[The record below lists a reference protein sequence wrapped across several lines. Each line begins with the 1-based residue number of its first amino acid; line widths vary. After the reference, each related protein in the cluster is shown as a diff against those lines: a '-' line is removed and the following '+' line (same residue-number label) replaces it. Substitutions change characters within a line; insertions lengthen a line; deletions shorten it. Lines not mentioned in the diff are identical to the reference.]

1 MYKNMNKNIKNTFRL
16 GLLAMGVM
24 GIAACSD
31 TWDDH
36 YDARPSTT
44 FNGTTL
50 QAIEQEAPEFA
61 AVIKKVGYDR
71 ELNSENIY
79 TIWAP
84 TEFNFDSVNAVAAKD
99 PKAVIEKFIKNHIS
113 RYAVSLDGTNR
124 EISLMS
130 SKLLNM
136 TGDGQFGPATILKSN
151 LSCDNGVI
159 HVINKNVPYQ
169 NNIFEEI
176 QSRFDPESELLS
188 MYYFLKAYDAD
199 SLDEN
204 KSVSRGVD
212 DNGDKIWVDSVTI
225 RNNTILNSIDAQV
238 YEEDS
243 SFIAIIPSSEAYS
256 ERFEQAKQLLIFNP
270 SEDVVAEGACD
281 SLQYYYGNMFAMSDL
296 FFNRNANEHDLDSLK
311 STLYVPR
318 KWEEHRYYTPY
329 AEGGILS
336 PAKYTEKIN
345 CSNGTAY
352 VVDEYPMTVIEQFFK
367 IIEVAASAFNLDL
380 TTDDKDN
387 PIYTKSVD
395 QSFSTHSGTIY
406 DYETDEF
413 GDTIRY
419 LGTRTYRFLDVK
431 PASSTANPQVAF
443 KIPNTLSG
451 TYELYLITC
460 PIWAKT
466 GYSNGET
473 AADDPRPYRFFTYIW
488 ERENSG
494 SKMGRYPSSGKRL
507 PNPDG
512 SGNYFVTNVENKID
526 TLYLGD
532 YTFKNAYYNR
542 NDEGVL
548 IQFHTQISST
558 NTSKYSREMLISGI
572 LLKPKFEEEAES
584 ESKRR

>member
-1 MYKNMNKNIKNTFRL
+1 
-16 GLLAMGVM
+16 MGVM

-36 YDARPSTT
+36 YDARPTTT

-50 QAIEQEAPEFA
+50 QAIEQEAPDFA

-84 TEFNFDSVNAVAAKD
+84 TEFNVDSVNAVAAKD

-113 RYAVSLDGTNR
+113 RYAVSLDGTDR

-130 SKLLNM
+130 AKLLNM
-136 TGDGQFGPATILKSN
+136 TGDGQFGSATILKSN

-188 MYYFLKAYDAD
+188 MYSFLKAYDAD

-225 RNNTILNSIDAQV
+225 RNNTILKSIDAQV
-238 YEEDS
+238 YDEDS
-243 SFIAIIPSSEAYS
+243 SFIAIIPSPEAYTA
-256 ERFEQAKQLLIFNP
+256 RFELAKKLLIFNP

-281 SLQYYYGNMFAMSDL
+281 SLQYYYGNMFSMSDL
-296 FFNRNANEHDLDSLK
+296 FFNRNANEHDIDSLK
-311 STLYVPR
+311 STLYIPR
-318 KWEEHRYYTPY
+318 KWQEHRYYAPY

-336 PAKYTEKIN
+336 PSKYTEKIN

-352 VVDEYPMTVIEQFFK
+352 VVDDYPMTVIEQFFK
-367 IIEVAASAFNLDL
+367 KIEVTASSYNLDL
-380 TTDDKDN
+380 TTDASDN

-395 QSFSTHSGTIY
+395 QSFSTASGTIY
-406 DYETDEF
+406 DYETDEN
-413 GDTIRY
+413 GDTIGY
-419 LGTRTYRFLDVK
+419 LGTRTYRYMDIK
-431 PASSTANPQVAF
+431 PASSTANPKFAF
-443 KIPNTLSG
+443 KVPNTLSG

-473 AADDPRPYRFFTYIW
+473 SADDPRPYRFFTYIW

-494 SKMGRYPSSGKRL
+494 SKMGRYPSSGKRI

-532 YTFKNAYYNR
+532 YSFKNAYYNR

-548 IQFHTQISST
+548 IQFDVQISS
-558 NTSKYSREMLISGI
+558 SKTGEFSREMLVSGL
-572 LLKPKFEEEAES
+572 LLKPKFEAEEAAT

>member
-1 MYKNMNKNIKNTFRL
+1 
-16 GLLAMGVM
+16 MGVM

-36 YDARPSTT
+36 YDARPTTT

-50 QAIEQEAPEFA
+50 QAIEQEAPDFA

-84 TEFNFDSVNAVAAKD
+84 TEFNVDSVNAVAAKD

-113 RYAVSLDGTNR
+113 RYAVSLDGTDR

-130 SKLLNM
+130 AKLLNM
-136 TGDGQFGPATILKSN
+136 TGDGQFGSATILKSN

-188 MYYFLKAYDAD
+188 MYSFLKAYDAAI
-199 SLDEN
+199 EA
-204 KSVSRGVD
+204 
-212 DNGDKIWVDSVTI
+212 GDMETAK
-225 RNNTILNSIDAQV
+225 AK
-238 YEEDS
+238 
-243 SFIAIIPSSEAYS
+243 PSPEAYTA
-256 ERFEQAKQLLIFNP
+256 RFELAKKLLIFNP

-281 SLQYYYGNMFAMSDL
+281 SLQYYYGNMFSMSDL
-296 FFNRNANEHDLDSLK
+296 FFNRNANEHDIDSLK
-311 STLYVPR
+311 STLYIPR
-318 KWEEHRYYTPY
+318 KWQEHRYYAPY

-336 PAKYTEKIN
+336 PSKYTEKIN

-367 IIEVAASAFNLDL
+367 KIEVTASSYNLDL
-380 TTDDKDN
+380 TTDASDN

-395 QSFSTHSGTIY
+395 TSFSTASGTIY
-406 DYETDEF
+406 DYETDEN
-413 GDTIRY
+413 GDTIGY
-419 LGTRTYRFLDVK
+419 LGTRTYRYMDIK
-431 PASSTANPQVAF
+431 PASSTANPKFAF
-443 KIPNTLSG
+443 KVPNTLSG

-473 AADDPRPYRFFTYIW
+473 SADDPRPYRFFTYIW

-494 SKMGRYPSSGKRL
+494 SKMGRYPSSGKRI

-532 YTFKNAYYNR
+532 YSFKNAYYNR

-548 IQFHTQISST
+548 IQFDVQISS
-558 NTSKYSREMLISGI
+558 SKTGEFSREMLVSGL
-572 LLKPKFEEEAES
+572 LLKPKFEAEEAAT

>member
-1 MYKNMNKNIKNTFRL
+1 
-16 GLLAMGVM
+16 MGVM

-36 YDARPSTT
+36 YDARPTTT

-50 QAIEQEAPEFA
+50 QAIEQEAPDFA

-84 TEFNFDSVNAVAAKD
+84 TEFNVDSVNAVAAKD

-113 RYAVSLDGTNR
+113 RYAVSLDGTDR

-130 SKLLNM
+130 AKLLNM
-136 TGDGQFGPATILKSN
+136 TGDGQFGSATILKSN
-151 LSCDNGVI
+151 LSCDNGVL
-159 HVINKNVPYQ
+159 HTINKNVPYQ

-188 MYYFLKAYDAD
+188 MYSFLKAYDAD

-238 YEEDS
+238 YDEDS
-243 SFIAIIPSSEAYS
+243 SFIAIIPSPEAYTA
-256 ERFEQAKQLLIFNP
+256 RFEQAKKLLIFNP

-281 SLQYYYGNMFAMSDL
+281 SLQYYYGNMFSMSDL
-296 FFNRNANEHDLDSLK
+296 FFNRNANEHDIDSLK
-311 STLYVPR
+311 STLYIPR
-318 KWEEHRYYTPY
+318 KWQEHRYYAPY

-336 PAKYTEKIN
+336 PSKYKEKIN

-367 IIEVAASAFNLDL
+367 KIEVTASSYNLDL
-380 TTDDKDN
+380 TTDASDN

-395 QSFSTHSGTIY
+395 TSF
-406 DYETDEF
+406 
-413 GDTIRY
+413 
-419 LGTRTYRFLDVK
+419 
-431 PASSTANPQVAF
+431 
-443 KIPNTLSG
+443 
-451 TYELYLITC
+451 
-460 PIWAKT
+460 
-466 GYSNGET
+466 
-473 AADDPRPYRFFTYIW
+473 
-488 ERENSG
+488 
-494 SKMGRYPSSGKRL
+494 
-507 PNPDG
+507 
-512 SGNYFVTNVENKID
+512 
-526 TLYLGD
+526 
-532 YTFKNAYYNR
+532 
-542 NDEGVL
+542 
-548 IQFHTQISST
+548 
-558 NTSKYSREMLISGI
+558 
-572 LLKPKFEEEAES
+572 
-584 ESKRR
+584 